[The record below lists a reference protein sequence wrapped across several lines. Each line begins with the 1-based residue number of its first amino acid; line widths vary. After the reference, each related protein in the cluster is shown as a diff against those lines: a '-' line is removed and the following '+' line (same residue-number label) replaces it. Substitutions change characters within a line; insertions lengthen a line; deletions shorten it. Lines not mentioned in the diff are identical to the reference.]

1 MRKEV
6 TAKDLPAD
14 LKLEQL
20 NSVRWS
26 GRNSNA
32 KVSGSGTGDLVSRE
46 GTAVFNPNDQRSVRS
61 SLKKP
66 KGQGEADE
74 EGGEKAEDKQFGFKE
89 PRWTGAKKSAREIAR
104 AAMKSK

>member
-1 MRKEV
+1 
-6 TAKDLPAD
+6 
-14 LKLEQL
+14 
-20 NSVRWS
+20 
-26 GRNSNA
+26 
-32 KVSGSGTGDLVSRE
+32 
-46 GTAVFNPNDQRSVRS
+46 
-61 SLKKP
+61 LKKP